1 MRSVVLG
8 LVLSLAFA
16 APASASFKCKS
27 WVKLDDAGK
36 RELLEQRIDQVLTGN
51 VAQQYGVDKVRM
63 RQCLERNVSDM
74 RAQFDGICAEGKRAS
89 MQALNDKFERY
100 IWNCVGRRR

>member
-1 MRSVVLG
+1 
-8 LVLSLAFA
+8 
-16 APASASFKCKS
+16 
-27 WVKLDDAGK
+27 
-36 RELLEQRIDQVLTGN
+36 
-51 VAQQYGVDKVRM
+51 VRM

>member
-1 MRSVVLG
+1 MRSVGLG

-16 APASASFKCKS
+16 APASAFFKCKS

-36 RELLEQRIDQVLTGN
+36 R
-51 VAQQYGVDKVRM
+51 
-63 RQCLERNVSDM
+63 
-74 RAQFDGICAEGKRAS
+74 AS
-89 MQALNDKFERY
+89 MQALNDKFDRY